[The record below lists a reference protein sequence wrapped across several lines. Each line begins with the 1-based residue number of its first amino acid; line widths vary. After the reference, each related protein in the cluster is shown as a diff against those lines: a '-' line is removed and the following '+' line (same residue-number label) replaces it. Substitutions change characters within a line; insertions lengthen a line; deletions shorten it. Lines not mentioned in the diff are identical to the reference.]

1 MWQLKCVCLSAQI
14 CSDVSVY
21 LTTSQMCQTT
31 QKFQDTHTLSCS
43 YSFLSRFFLK
53 CPREFLLLS
62 SSPLLCSAALLSS
75 SAKSFPRGAASKA
88 DLYSSQRHKQHLFH
102 FFAIHVMLLLMV
114 LPIQTLKWPR
124 WAISRKDSNLCFWL
138 VNGHVGSNFKTWLG
152 NLRRPPF

>member
-1 MWQLKCVCLSAQI
+1 MSAQI

-31 QKFQDTHTLSCS
+31 QKYQDTHTLSFS

-88 DLYSSQRHKQHLFH
+88 DLYSSQQRHKQHLFLFCNTCH
-102 FFAIHVMLLLMV
+102 ASYNGAADSDFKVTEVSDFSKGFQSLLL
-114 LPIQTLKWPR
+114 I
-124 WAISRKDSNLCFWL
+124 
-138 VNGHVGSNFKTWLG
+138 GHVGSNFKTWLG
-152 NLRRPPF
+152 NLRRPPS